1 MGQNDCNGSGRDY
14 SGAKDRSWIYVLR
27 RMLNGRLY
35 RAALVPVVC
44 ALAIA
49 AFSLMSR
56 PRPLTARLAPDAF
69 QGSSALA
76 QLKSLAAAYPDR
88 RPGSI
93 GDERLAGR
101 IVHDLEGLGG
111 TAGGG
116 FSVQRSRFS

>member
-14 SGAKDRSWIYVLR
+14 SGAKDRTSIYGLR

-35 RAALVPVVC
+35 RAALVPVMF

-69 QGSSALA
+69 QGSSAPA
-76 QLKSLAAAYPDR
+76 QLKSLAAAYPNR
-88 RPGSI
+88 RPASI
-93 GDERLAGR
+93 GDEPPPGPSGP
-101 IVHDLEGLGG
+101 GLVGL
-111 TAGGG
+111 
-116 FSVQRSRFS
+116 